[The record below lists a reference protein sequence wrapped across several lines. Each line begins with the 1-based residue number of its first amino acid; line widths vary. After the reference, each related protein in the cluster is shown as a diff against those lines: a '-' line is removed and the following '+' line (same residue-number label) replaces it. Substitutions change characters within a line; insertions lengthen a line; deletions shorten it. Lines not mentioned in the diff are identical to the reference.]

1 MERPLAHNPDRP
13 RAIPGEWAR
22 HGGRG
27 PWDAGYAAWT
37 TLAVLAGMALA
48 LRAGDAISGWVRGV
62 PRGVHLCTSVAE
74 AEARTGLSLGQ
85 FGQGLPGY
93 AFTTGGIRT
102 TTSPV
107 RAVAVQARA
116 GQDQV
121 TLLRS
126 SDGEIPLVLRPPLPA
141 FHELTIPLAAGR
153 TATLRAARQAD
164 GSVWQ
169 DLEWPDGVGKI
180 ALRGNG
186 RTVELIRLA
195 KQVSEELR

>member
-1 MERPLAHNPDRP
+1 MDPCLAHHPDRP
-13 RAIPGEWAR
+13 CANAEGRPR
-22 HGGRG
+22 GRG
-27 PWDAGYAAWT
+27 PKDAGYAAWT
-37 TLAVLAGMALA
+37 TLTVLAGMALA
-48 LRAGDAISGWVRGV
+48 LRAGDALSGWVRDV
-62 PRGVHLCTSVAE
+62 PRGVHLCASVAE

-93 AFTTGGIRT
+93 AFATGGIRT
-102 TTSPV
+102 TTIPV
-107 RAVAVQARA
+107 HAVAVHASE
-116 GQDQV
+116 GLNQV

-126 SDGEIPLVLRPPLPA
+126 RGGDIPQDLRPLLLP
-141 FHELTIPLAAGR
+141 FHEITVPLAAGR

-169 DLEWPDGVGKI
+169 DMEWSTDTGQI

-186 RTVELIRLA
+186 RTVDLIRLA